1 MHGKGLENS
10 ILTARRASLKLKGK
24 VYRTCVH
31 SVLVYGSETWAMK
44 AEDMQR
50 LKRTERMMNRWM
62 CDVKLSDRKANAELL
77 SIECVSD
84 VVRRGR
90 LRWFGHVERKESDDL
105 VSACSSMVVESVKG
119 RGHGISLP
127 RNAWRQCVDEDMAKL
142 NLGVMFTHYRA
153 VWRNFWHSGHGIT
166 YAVAQKNDVKR

>member
-1 MHGKGLENS
+1 MIDYL
-10 ILTARRASLKLKGK
+10 
-24 VYRTCVH
+24 
-31 SVLVYGSETWAMK
+31 M
-44 AEDMQR
+44 
-50 LKRTERMMNRWM
+50 
-62 CDVKLSDRKANAELL
+62 DVWCEANTELL
-77 SIECVSD
+77 SRLSIESVSD
-84 VVRRGR
+84 VVRRRRGR